1 LFKKN
6 KIDDLTLEDLYA
18 PNWQIFAFLS
28 VLNFLITFWAHR
40 LIFTKEIYYSLL
52 SDQMEIVRID
62 EFVEVLE
69 RFSFLSML
77 LIPVVLLLKYIINTL
92 ILQLPLLLRNIEIP
106 FKKMFRIVML
116 ASIMLTLGQL
126 LQYIW
131 IYLTPLENI
140 TRELLT
146 INPLSIAAVIGIE
159 NYPQSSVHILNQFNL
174 FEILWGLCI
183 YFGLLS
189 TNQIKKTDAA
199 MLIFTVWTV
208 VLFLQYVLYFF
219 VGKLQ

>member
-1 LFKKN
+1 LFKKKN
-6 KIDDLTLEDLYA
+6 MDDLTFEDLYA

-28 VLNFLITFWAHR
+28 VLNFLITFWAHK

-77 LIPVVLLLKYIINTL
+77 LIPLVLLLKYIINTL

-116 ASIMLTLGQL
+116 GSIMLTLGQL
-126 LQYIW
+126 IQYIW
-131 IYLTPLENI
+131 IYLTPVENI

-146 INPLSIAAVIGIE
+146 INPLSLAAVIGTE
-159 NYPQSSVHILNQFNL
+159 NFSSSSVYVFNQFNL
-174 FEILWGLCI
+174 FEILWCLCI
-183 YFGLLS
+183 YIGLLS
-189 TNQIKKTDAA
+189 TNSIKKPDAA
-199 MLIFTVWTV
+199 MLIFTVWTI
-208 VLFLQYVLYFF
+208 VLFLQYALYFF